1 MIRNMQRIETDK
13 APQAIGPYSQAVKAG
28 DFLFVSGQIP
38 ADPQT
43 GEIAGADISSQTEQ
57 VFTNIG
63 QILKAA
69 GCSFADVVK
78 TTVFMKNMGDFQT
91 VNSIYAKYF
100 TGNPLPARA
109 AVEAARLPR
118 DILVEA
124 EVIAYCAK

>member
-1 MIRNMQRIETDK
+1 MQKIETDK

-43 GEIAGADISSQTEQ
+43 GEIAGGDISSQTEQ